1 VLSSL
6 SDKQLFDDADIA
18 QILSQK
24 HSGFN
29 VWLGDPFQDA
39 ESETFVARY
48 IERGPVALDKLSI
61 QDDIVTYAT
70 KDEVA
75 HEFDALEFL
84 ALLSAHV
91 PKPYESMTRYYGWYH
106 VVLVESDASV

>member
-6 SDKQLFDDADIA
+6 SDKQLLDDADIA

-24 HSGFN
+24 HSGFD

-39 ESETFVARY
+39 ESEKFVARY

-75 HEFDALEFL
+75 HDFDALEFL